1 MPTTPIQPSL
11 HVVSDAH
18 VKPTIAQA
26 GIDGHSSPDPSGQT
40 SRLSEVTVS
49 AAAVATLIG
58 AVRLAGSD
66 RGNAARTWAESVDQS
81 SAPSIACWLYATML
95 MTDRYHPT
103 RRGYVPF
110 IYESASEA
118 AEAFFAEALRSTY
131 PHLDKAVA
139 AEAYTILEELMRLS
153 GHVACDQELA
163 WQRSTDQGQA
173 RLSGLKPVAW
183 LGRNAL
189 RCVLKTSL
197 FLGYFLVYLS
207 GGQPPRRTAPTPL
220 SPPSSTDAAPR
231 PTTPAVLPDR
241 GSVHR

>member
-1 MPTTPIQPSL
+1 MPVPPIQPTL

-18 VKPTIAQA
+18 LKPAVAQT
-26 GIDGHSSPDPSGQT
+26 GNDGQLPSDSSDPHP
-40 SRLSEVTVS
+40 RLSEVTLS

-66 RGNAARTWAESVDQS
+66 RGNAARTWAESVDQT

-110 IYESASEA
+110 IYDSAAEA
-118 AEAFFAEALRSTY
+118 AEAFFAEELRSIY
-131 PHLDKAVA
+131 PHLDKTVE
-139 AEAYTILEELMRLS
+139 AEVYTILEELMRLS
-153 GHVACDQELA
+153 GHLAGDQELA
-163 WQRSTDQGQA
+163 WRRSTDPDRV
-173 RLSGLKPVAW
+173 RLAGFRPVAW
-183 LGRNAL
+183 LGRKAL
-189 RCVLKTSL
+189 RCVLTTSL

-207 GGQPPRRTAPTPL
+207 GSQPPRRTTSTPL
-220 SPPSSTDAAPR
+220 SPHPSADAAAR
-231 PTTPAVLPDR
+231 PTTPAVPPDR